1 MALEERQSNFNLIK
15 LLISVGSLIF
25 ALNCLHGTFAD
36 FDLWGYLGF
45 GRLFWEGKGFP
56 YKDIFSYAPT
66 RDLWVYHEWLTGVLF
81 FPVYKATGAAGL
93 QVLKYALALLT
104 LFIAYLTSRK
114 RGSDFVSFAVTLLL
128 SLKIFSY
135 GYGPVR
141 AQVFTYLFFA
151 LTVYLLER
159 ARKSNQY
166 KCLLWLLPVQLL
178 WCNLH
183 GGFVAGIAII
193 GVYSF
198 GEALSKKKFL
208 PYLGIMGLS
217 LAVTLVNPYGVDY
230 WLYIKDAILMPRP
243 NIEEW
248 CSLFYCLK
256 NGLYLEHAILF
267 SVSASI
273 CLAVFVWYKKR
284 EVTPFL
290 MLAIT
295 AYLGVSHIR
304 HVVFFAISFMIFM
317 PLIFT
322 DFCAKLIKS
331 HNVGHGLRRIKIV
344 FIIFLSL
351 IFADASVS
359 FFKKLIS
366 DNPLSL
372 RTASVEDAGVLRSY
386 YPTGAVEYIKHNGF
400 RGNLLPLF
408 EWGEYIAWSLSPGC
422 LVGMDGRYETVYTE
436 TYSEEY
442 FEFIYGRKKWRNFLT
457 KYPHEMILIKT
468 RSKLNLLLQKEP
480 GWMKVYQDK
489 GSVLYIKKGHP
500 EV

>member
-1 MALEERQSNFNLIK
+1 MALEESQSSFNLNK
-15 LLISVGSLIF
+15 LLVSVGSLIF
-25 ALNCLHGTFAD
+25 AFNCLHGTFAD

-114 RGSDFVSFAVTLLL
+114 RGSDLVSFAVTLLL

-217 LAVTLVNPYGVDY
+217 LAVTLVNPYGLDY
-230 WLYIKDAILMPRP
+230 WIYITNAILMPRS
-243 NIEEW
+243 NIGEW

-256 NGLYLEHAILF
+256 NGLYLEQAILF
-267 SVSASI
+267 SVSIAI

-304 HVVFFAISFMIFM
+304 HMVFFAISFMIFM
-317 PLIFT
+317 PMIFT
-322 DFCAKLIKS
+322 DFHTKLINS

-359 FFKKLIS
+359 FFKNIIS
-366 DNPLSL
+366 DNPLNL
-372 RTASVEDAGVLRSY
+372 RSASVEDVGLSGFY
-386 YPTGAVEYIKHNGF
+386 FPTGAVEYIKHNEF
-400 RGNLLPLF
+400 KGNLLPLF
-408 EWGEYIAWSLSPGC
+408 EWGEYVAWSLSPGC

-442 FEFIYGRKKWRNFLT
+442 FEFLYGRKNWRNFLT

-468 RSKLNLLLQKEP
+468 RSKLNFLLQKEP

-489 GSVLYIKKGHP
+489 GSVLYIKRT
-500 EV
+500 